1 MPPKG
6 RGKSAKRPKP
16 RQQTGSFGELEL
28 DTPPA
33 SRQLRSSQ
41 ARKLSPAEQAKDG
54 FGTGSAFCANVNAS
68 PAEPESPLEEFDN
81 GVDDNDLIQLDYS
94 ILDNTQ
100 TQPVPDINWSEVG
113 SLTRRSSPLRVADV
127 GQEIWEFGE
136 KDSINPFSSPRP
148 GVGMLP
154 DTMPLP
160 PIPPFETKTQSQG
173 VDFSETAST
182 MRRSSPLAVLDSM
195 PDLWQFQ
202 ENSSPQRGLAGS
214 LPMTREPRA
223 ARSSPPA
230 SSPVHL
236 PIDEMYDATP
246 PGSQAKKT
254 TSALLPLAGA
264 HILQQRFRDPTPP
277 QTSQKEVSTKVTRAK
292 KGKKGMKDLLAVE
305 FPSDDDEP
313 TPCPGKAKPLKDE
326 HGLPTTLDEHDLPDT
341 VPLAHDSPT
350 APQEMVRSKK
360 RKQRAKTPIQFDE
373 ATQEIKEI
381 PRKKKSS
388 ALPRLTIVS
397 ALKAAAKTSVS
408 PVTSAKKRPAPKAA
422 SRLEAPKK
430 KRKGPTGKAKRTE
443 PPTANASTVAGTVHP
458 RDAKLKRPTKREIED
473 EDQDHEAMDIGPIV
487 LEEEPQEAKTLP
499 IAPELIVLSSD
510 TENSELSELEA
521 SPPSQPVPP
530 KKSGEKKQDQL
541 VKRNGGSPLENRA
554 TSHNVLLG
562 HEQVSPPRSKNA
574 NLSVKVRL
582 SHSCE
587 QGRGNSQEVGA
598 TKVPKAVKRTIGS
611 MKKDFTKATGEAN
624 VLAPRD
630 PNRAPKRTLR
640 SPQHKALQKAKDLER
655 PEVAQSQTLRKA
667 GKLSRSYSIS
677 EAGSPVP
684 VGSDHARL
692 MDNSPPWDRHIPD
705 PSKD

>member
-41 ARKLSPAEQAKDG
+41 AQKLSPAEQAKDG
-54 FGTGSAFCANVNAS
+54 FGTWPAYCANVNAS
-68 PAEPESPLEEFDN
+68 PAEPDSPLEEFDN

-148 GVGMLP
+148 GVGRLP

-182 MRRSSPLAVLDSM
+182 MRRSSPLAVFDSVS
-195 PDLWQFQ
+195 DLWQFQ
-202 ENSSPQRGLAGS
+202 EHSSPQSGLAGS
-214 LPMTREPRA
+214 LPTTREPRA
-223 ARSSPPA
+223 AGSNPPA
-230 SSPVHL
+230 SPPVHL

-254 TSALLPLAGA
+254 ISALSPPAKA
-264 HILQQRFRDPTPP
+264 HIPQQRFCDPTPP
-277 QTSQKEVSTKVTRAK
+277 QTSQKGVSTKVTRAK

-305 FPSDDDEP
+305 FPSDDEEP
-313 TPCPGKAKPLKDE
+313 TPCPGKAEPPKDE
-326 HGLPTTLDEHDLPDT
+326 HGLPTTLDEQDLPDT

-350 APQEMVRSKK
+350 APQEMARSKK

-373 ATQEIKEI
+373 ATQEIREI

-388 ALPRLTIVS
+388 APPRLTIVS
-397 ALKAAAKTSVS
+397 ALKAAAKASVS

-430 KRKGPTGKAKRTE
+430 KRKGPTGKAKQTE
-443 PPTANASTVAGTVHP
+443 PPTANASTVASTAHP
-458 RDAKLKRPTKREIED
+458 RHAKLKRPTKREIEN
-473 EDQDHEAMDIGPIV
+473 EDQDQEAMDMGPIV
-487 LEEEPQEAKTLP
+487 LEEEPQEVETLP
-499 IAPELIVLSSD
+499 IAPEIIVLSSD
-510 TENSELSELEA
+510 TESSELSEQEA

-530 KKSGEKKQDQL
+530 KTSREKKQDQP
-541 VKRNGGSPLENRA
+541 VKRNGGSPFKNPA
-554 TSHNVLLG
+554 TSHNVLLDP
-562 HEQVSPPRSKNA
+562 EQVSPPQSKDA

-582 SHSCE
+582 SDSFE
-587 QGRGNSQEVGA
+587 QGRDSSQEVGA
-598 TKVPKAVKRTIGS
+598 TKAPKAVKRTIRS
-611 MKKDFTKATGEAN
+611 MKKDLTKAIGEVN

-630 PNRAPKRTLR
+630 PNRASKRTLR
-640 SPQHKALQKAKDLER
+640 SPQHRALQKTKDMER
-655 PEVAQSQTLRKA
+655 PEVVQSQTLRKA

-684 VGSDHARL
+684 VGSDQARL
-692 MDNSPPWDRHIPD
+692 MDNSPPWERHIPEL
-705 PSKD
+705 PKD